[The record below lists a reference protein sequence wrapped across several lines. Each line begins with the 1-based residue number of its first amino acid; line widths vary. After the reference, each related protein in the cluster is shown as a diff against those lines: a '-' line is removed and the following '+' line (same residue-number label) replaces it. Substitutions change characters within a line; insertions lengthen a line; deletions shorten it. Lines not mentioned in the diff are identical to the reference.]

1 LGNRPFFR
9 NLGGTMIA
17 GRVKHIEAS
26 GIRKVF
32 ELVATMEDPV
42 NLSIGQADYD
52 PPVELQEAAV
62 RAIRGGWNR
71 YSVTQGFPE
80 LNEKILDRYEE
91 IQGVRPEA
99 SMLTCGVSGG
109 VLLSFLCLLEAGD
122 EILLPDPYF
131 MMYRHLALMCGA
143 EPKYYSLYP
152 DFRPSLGEI
161 ESLLSKRTKIILV
174 NSPSNPTGG
183 VFAEE
188 ELRKIGEMAD
198 KAGAVLV
205 SDEIYEQFVYEG
217 PFVSPGRFAGKSL
230 VLGGFSKTFGIPGW
244 RQGFALGPAEIIEP
258 MRTLQ
263 QFTFVCA
270 PTPFQRA
277 ILDTWGLDM
286 SGYVKA
292 YVEKRRILVEGLD
305 PVFRLVPPQGSFYA
319 FPSYPEGLDP
329 GEFLEKALARK
340 VLVVP
345 GSAFSSRNTHFR
357 ISFAA
362 PDEKIREGVR
372 ILNEIAR
379 GG

>member
-1 LGNRPFFR
+1 
-9 NLGGTMIA
+9 MIA

-26 GIRKVF
+26 GIRKIF
-32 ELVATMEDPV
+32 ELVASMENPI

-52 PPVELQEAAV
+52 PPRELQEAADRAV
-62 RAIRGGWNR
+62 REGWNR

-91 IQGVRPEA
+91 TQGIRPEA

-109 VLLSFLCLLEAGD
+109 VLLSFLCLLDPGD

-131 MMYRHLALMCGA
+131 MMYRHLALLCGA
-143 EPKYYSLYP
+143 RPKYYSLYP
-152 DFRPSLGEI
+152 DFRPSLE
-161 ESLLSKRTKIILV
+161 EMDSLLSERTKIIMV

-183 VFAEE
+183 VFEE
-188 ELRKIGEMAD
+188 KTLKGIGEMAD
-198 KAGAVLV
+198 RAGAVLV
-205 SDEIYEQFVYEG
+205 SDEIYEQFVYDV
-217 PFVSPGRFAGKSL
+217 PFVSPGRFAAKTL
-230 VLGGFSKTFGIPGW
+230 VLGGFSKTLGIPGW

-263 QFTFVCA
+263 QFTYVCA
-270 PTPFQRA
+270 PTPFQKA

-286 SGYVKA
+286 SSHVKA
-292 YVEKRRILVEGLD
+292 YREKRKIVVDGLD
-305 PVFRLVPPQGSFYA
+305 PAFRLVPPAGSFYA
-319 FPSYPEGLDP
+319 FPAYPEGVDP
-329 GEFLEKALARK
+329 AGFLEKAVERK
-340 VLVVP
+340 VLIVP

-362 PDEKIREGVR
+362 PDDKLREGVE

-379 GG
+379 EG

>member
-1 LGNRPFFR
+1 
-9 NLGGTMIA
+9 MIA

-32 ELVATMEDPV
+32 ELVATMEDPI

-52 PPVELQEAAV
+52 PPKELQEAAI
-62 RAIRGGWNR
+62 RAIREGWNR
-71 YSVTQGFPE
+71 YSITQGFPE
-80 LNEKILDRYEE
+80 LNEKILDHYQET
-91 IQGVRPEA
+91 QGRRPEA

-109 VLLSFLCLLEAGD
+109 VLLSFLCLLEPGD

-131 MMYRHLALMCGA
+131 MMYRHLALLCGA
-143 EPKYYSLYP
+143 RPRYYSLYP
-152 DFRPSLGEI
+152 EFRPSLEEM
-161 ESLLSKRTKIILV
+161 ESLLSERTKIILV

-183 VFAEE
+183 VFGEA
-188 ELRKIGEMAD
+188 ELREIGGMAD
-198 KAGAVLV
+198 RAGAVLV
-205 SDEIYEQFVYEG
+205 SDEIYEQFVYDG
-217 PFVSPGRFAGKSL
+217 PFVSPGRFARKAL

-244 RQGFALGPAEIIEP
+244 RQGFALGPAEIIEA

-286 SGYVKA
+286 SDYVRA

-305 PVFRLVPPQGSFYA
+305 PAFRLVPPGGSFYA
-319 FPSYPEGLDP
+319 FPAYPEGLDP
-329 GEFLEKALARK
+329 KVFLEKTLARK

-345 GSAFSSRNTHFR
+345 GSAFSPRNTHFR

-362 PDEKIREGVR
+362 PDEKIREGVE